1 MIRSKSRVLKLSV
14 FNTWNDELLE
24 NQVTKSKIT
33 KDENRENKFHLE
45 TTEVV
50 LVQCNILSNDYQ
62 HDSRGLFRL
71 VPNKSFNNLLYISLK
86 GFIYLNTLNSEIL

>member
-33 KDENRENKFHLE
+33 KDENRENKSHLE

-62 HDSRGLFRL
+62 HDSRVLYTL
-71 VPNKSFNNLLYISLK
+71 VPNKPFNNLLYISLK
-86 GFIYLNTLNSEIL
+86 SFIYLNTLNSEIS

>member
-62 HDSRGLFRL
+62 HDSRVLFRL

>member
-62 HDSRGLFRL
+62 HDSRVLYTL
-71 VPNKSFNNLLYISLK
+71 VPNKPFNNLLYISLK
-86 GFIYLNTLNSEIL
+86 SFIYLNTLNSEIS

>member
-24 NQVTKSKIT
+24 NQITKSKIT

-50 LVQCNILSNDYQ
+50 LVQCNILSNYYQ
-62 HDSRGLFRL
+62 HDSRVLFRL
-71 VPNKSFNNLLYISLK
+71 VPYKSFNNLLYISLK